1 MINVTVYRDILGNWS
16 GFESEGHAIQSGNS
30 KYDLVCAAISMHLQ
44 TIEYS
49 LIKLITNINVEK
61 KDGYLELIFQSNE
74 DERLRGIE
82 YIFLNGIEILHEN
95 YKNSIK
101 VHNKEVEFHV

>member
-1 MINVTVYRDILGNWS
+1 MVSVTVYRDKLGNWT
-16 GFESEGHAIQSGNS
+16 GFKTEGHALHGGNS

-49 LIKLITNINVEK
+49 LTKFIKNINVEK
-61 KDGYLELIFQSNE
+61 KDGYLELIFKGND

-82 YIFLNGIEILHEN
+82 DVFLNGIEILHDN
-95 YKNSIK
+95 YKKSIK
-101 VHNKEVEFHV
+101 VHNKEVEYHV

>member
-1 MINVTVYRDILGNWS
+1 MIKVTVYRDKLGNWT
-16 GFESEGHAIQSGNS
+16 GFKSEGHAMHNGNS
-30 KYDLVCAAISMHLQ
+30 KYDLVCAAMSMHLQ

-49 LIKLITNINVEK
+49 LSKFIKNINVEK
-61 KDGYLELIFQSNE
+61 NDGYLELIFKSNE
-74 DERLRGIE
+74 DVRLGGIE
-82 YIFLNGIEILHEN
+82 YIFLNGIEILHDN

>member
-1 MINVTVYRDILGNWS
+1 MIKVTVYRDKLGNWI
-16 GFESEGHAIQSGNS
+16 GFKSEGHAMNNGDS
-30 KYDLVCAAISMHLQ
+30 KYDLVCAAMSMHLQ
-44 TIEYS
+44 TMEYS
-49 LIKLITNINVEK
+49 LAKFINKINIKK
-61 KDGYLELIFQSNE
+61 KDGYLEVIFQSNE

>member
-1 MINVTVYRDILGNWS
+1 MINITIYRDKLGNWT
-16 GFESEGHAIQSGNS
+16 GFKSDGHAMGNGNS
-30 KYDLVCAAISMHLQ
+30 KYDLVCSAISMHLQ
-44 TIEYS
+44 TVEYS
-49 LIKLITNINVEK
+49 LIKLIEEIKIK
-61 KDGYLELIFQSNE
+61 KNNGFLELIFKSNE

-95 YKNSIK
+95 YKKSIK

>member
-1 MINVTVYRDILGNWS
+1 MMKVTVYRDKLGCWT
-16 GFESEGHAIQSGNS
+16 GFKSEGHAMQAGNS

-49 LIKLITNINVEK
+49 LSKLITDIKIEK
-61 KDGYLELIFQSNE
+61 NDGYLELIFKSNE
-74 DERLRGIE
+74 DVRLGGIE
-82 YIFLNGIEILHEN
+82 YIFLNGIEILHDN

>member
-1 MINVTVYRDILGNWS
+1 MIKVTVYRDELGNWT
-16 GFESEGHAIQSGNS
+16 GFKSEGHAMQSGNS
-30 KYDLVCAAISMHLQ
+30 KYDLVCSAISMHLQ

-49 LIKLITNINVEK
+49 LTKIITNINVEK
-61 KDGYLELIFQSNE
+61 KDGYLELIFQINE

-95 YKNSIK
+95 YRNSIK

>member
-1 MINVTVYRDILGNWS
+1 MVKVTVYRDKS
-16 GFESEGHAIQSGNS
+16 GTWTGFKSEGHALHGADSQF
-30 KYDLVCAAISMHLQ
+30 DLVCAAISMHLQ

-49 LIKLITNINVEK
+49 LTRFIKEIKVEK
-61 KDGYLELIFQSNE
+61 KDGYLELIFRSNE

-82 YIFLNGIEILHEN
+82 YIFLNGIEILHQS
-95 YKNSIK
+95 YKNSIR

>member
-1 MINVTVYRDILGNWS
+1 MIKVTVYRDKLGKWT
-16 GFESEGHAIQSGNS
+16 GFKSEGHAMHGGNS

-49 LIKLITNINVEK
+49 LSKIITNINVEK
-61 KDGYLELIFQSNE
+61 NDGYLELIFKSNE
-74 DERLRGIE
+74 DVRLRGIE
-82 YIFLNGIEILHEN
+82 YIFLNGIEILHDN